1 MDWIRQIAAIAFV
14 FGLLGGALWWLRR
27 RGMADWRTAGSPA
40 RMILVDRLRL
50 TPQHSI
56 HIVRVGKRNFLVAV
70 HTGGCTLLDSLPSE
84 DLDP

>member
-27 RGMADWRTAGSPA
+27 RGMAGWRPAGSPKMA
-40 RMILVDRLRL
+40 VIDRLRL
-50 TPQHSI
+50 TPQHSV
-56 HIVRVGKRNFLVAV
+56 HIVRVGKRNFLIAV
-70 HTGGCTLLDSLPSE
+70 HANGCTLLDSLQTE